1 MKIDR
6 LDHIHIYCEDPES
19 STLFY
24 VDRFQ
29 ARELFRNE
37 NVHGQ
42 TRIFLSL
49 GGQLLVLGPFPPG
62 IDASPPPGAVDGAYS
77 NGFGVAHFGLKV
89 QDVEEA
95 AQELRDAGVSLLGDP
110 VHETTGLS
118 YVYLAAPDGVVIE
131 LTQYTEASRRER
143 D

>member
-6 LDHIHIYCEDPES
+6 LDHIHIYCEEPES
-19 STLFY
+19 SALFY
-24 VDRFQ
+24 VDHFQ
-29 ARELFRNE
+29 ARERFRNE

-49 GGQLLVLGPFPPG
+49 GGQLLVLGPFPPD
-62 IDASPPPGAVDGAYS
+62 IEPAAPPGAGDGAYS

-95 AQELRDAGVSLLGDP
+95 SQELRDAGVVLLGDP
-110 VHETTGLS
+110 VHEKTGLS
-118 YVYLAAPDGVVIE
+118 YVYLVAPDGVVVE
-131 LTQYTEASRRER
+131 LTQYAETNR